1 VRKLISFPIVLLAL
15 VLFAGAA
22 RPAFAQPHHGPP
34 GPVRGPV
41 VGPGGTHVS
50 IGIGVGIGYPCC
62 GGYYRPYW
70 GPYWGPGPYWYG
82 SLWYPFAG
90 PYPYYGY
97 PYYPYYPYGY
107 PYDPVSSSVK
117 LQVKPQNAEVYV
129 DGYRAGTV
137 DDFDG
142 IWQRLRVRPGEHEL
156 TLYANGFH
164 TETQHVTFA
173 QASDQ
178 TIKLAMEP
186 LAPGEVSGPRPVP
199 TAPPPKESREQGPPQ
214 RGEYGRQQ
222 GPPRQP
228 GERPLPETFGTLS
241 IRTVPGDA
249 EVLVDGER
257 WTTTSGQERLN
268 IQLADGRHQLEV
280 RKEGYESFTSEIQ
293 IRHGQTNTL
302 NISLPKR

>member
-1 VRKLISFPIVLLAL
+1 MRKQLSFPSVLIAL
-15 VLFAGAA
+15 VVFLGAA
-22 RPAFAQPHHGPP
+22 NSAVAQPRHGPP
-34 GPVRGPV
+34 VAVRGPV
-41 VGPGGTHVS
+41 VGPGGSHVS
-50 IGIGVGIGYPCC
+50 IGIGVGIGVGYPYY
-62 GGYYRPYW
+62 GYRPFW

-142 IWQRLRVRPGEHEL
+142 LWQRLRVRPGEHEL
-156 TLYANGFH
+156 TVYLNGFH

-178 TIKLAMEP
+178 TIKFAMEP
-186 LAPGEVSGPRPVP
+186 LAPGEESGPRPVP
-199 TAPPPKESREQGPPQ
+199 TAPPAQESREQGPPS
-214 RGEYGRQQ
+214 RGEYRQ
-222 GPPRQP
+222 GPPPRQP
-228 GERPLPETFGTLS
+228 SERPLPDVFGTLS
-241 IRTVPGDA
+241 IRVVPGDA

-257 WTTTSGQERLN
+257 WATTASQERLN

-293 IRHGQTNTL
+293 IRRGQTNTL